1 MLQTQY
7 IAKTCYITMSSLD
20 FSTETQEKAR
30 SRYRYK
36 LFKHYSS
43 TVKNE
48 RVLVSD
54 WSCNREQ
61 ITNFSTGK
69 GNKWSKI
76 HMYVGLWVCY
86 YECDN
91 GYERGRGLDSSCQ
104 LDQSLSRDKNLW
116 LRRSICIEGFGGG
129 ALWRYGRGCAG
140 GTAEVEL
147 GSVGGT

>member
-20 FSTETQEKAR
+20 FSTETQDKAWNELDTSLQAR

-69 GNKWSKI
+69 GNKWSKT
-76 HMYVGLWVCY
+76 HM
-86 YECDN
+86 
-91 GYERGRGLDSSCQ
+91 
-104 LDQSLSRDKNLW
+104 
-116 LRRSICIEGFGGG
+116 
-129 ALWRYGRGCAG
+129 
-140 GTAEVEL
+140 
-147 GSVGGT
+147 